1 MADTQP
7 VLMKLE
13 GLGIGYH
20 GRPLIEGINL
30 ELRQG
35 DFLGIVGPNG
45 GGKTTFMRT
54 LLGLLPPVRGSLRR
68 GAPDG
73 GTLHFGYVIQREQLD
88 RVFPLR
94 AFDVVLM
101 GRYGR
106 LGLGRR
112 PGRED
117 RRRCSEAM
125 ERVGIGH
132 LVRRLFRDL
141 SGGEQQRTLIARALA
156 GEPDVLA
163 LDEPTNGMDLPSEG
177 GTMDLVAEL
186 HAQGMTIVMV
196 SHVLYTLLNYAQSMA
211 YVSKDDG
218 LFRVGPMEE
227 MLHEDVMSQLYGIP
241 VRVCTFGHHRVV
253 ARTKD
258 LDGSRMCC
266 ATNGER

>member
-1 MADTQP
+1 MAETQP

-13 GLGIGYH
+13 GLSIGYH
-20 GRPLIEGINL
+20 GKALIEGIDL

-45 GGKTTFMRT
+45 GGKTTFKRT
-54 LLGLLPPVRGSLRR
+54 QLGLLAPVAGRLERNSPRG
-68 GAPDG
+68 GK
-73 GTLHFGYVIQREQLD
+73 LHFGYVIQREQLD
-88 RVFPLR
+88 RIFPLR

-106 LGLGRR
+106 VGLGRR

-117 RRRCSEAM
+117 HKRCEEAM
-125 ERVGIGH
+125 ERVGISRLAG
-132 LVRRLFRDL
+132 RLFRDL

-177 GTMDLVAEL
+177 ATMDLVAEL

-196 SHVLYTLLNYAQSMA
+196 SHVLYTLLNYARSMA

-218 LFRVGPMEE
+218 MFRVGHMDE

-241 VRVCTFGHHRVV
+241 VRVCTFGQHRVV
-253 ARTKD
+253 ARTRD

-266 ATNGER
+266 ARNGER